1 MEVDGFTLNSPLAG
15 DVLITHHHDQ
25 PGVVGAVGMILGR
38 HDVNIAGM
46 QVGRHLPRRGGDAIM
61 VLNVDDAI
69 PEEALAELTRIP
81 GIETAFVVSLPET
94 APQRQLFLSGVVG

>member
-1 MEVDGFTLNSPLAG
+1 LTLNSPLVG

-25 PGVVGAVGMILGR
+25 PGVIGAIGTILGR

-46 QVGRHLPRRGGDAIM
+46 QVGRHLPRRGGEAIM

-69 PEEALAELTRIP
+69 PTEALAELMDIP
-81 GIETAFVVSLPET
+81 GIETAYVVSLPQSS
-94 APQRQLFLSGVVG
+94 PPLSLVGSGVSGPA